1 MKKQKL
7 ERGEY
12 GYLTQKKKN
21 LMLQGYSIN
30 DEELLSNFD
39 SSYVD
44 SEVIKSMKV
53 GKNGFYSYSKVLSSS
68 EMERISN
75 LVEENI
81 IKAMGLIKIGDFDI
95 NPKRI
100 GNDNIGCEFCPFKDV
115 CYHTESDVKI
125 LKEYKDLSFLRGD
138 EDAKMD

>member
-1 MKKQKL
+1 
-7 ERGEY
+7 
-12 GYLTQKKKN
+12 
-21 LMLQGYSIN
+21 MLQGYSIN

-44 SEVIKSMKV
+44 SEVIKSLRV
-53 GKNGFYSYSKVLSSS
+53 GKNGFYSYSKVLSSV
-68 EMERISN
+68 EMEKISN

-95 NPKRI
+95 NPKKI
-100 GNDNIGCEFCPFKDV
+100 GNDNIGCDYCPFKDI
-115 CYHTESDVKI
+115 CYRTESDVQI